1 MKRFA
6 LLRASTV
13 DDEFASFVIV
23 EAISR
28 GSAKATFKDPV
39 VIINAEDCLR
49 IAGLLQDDQIE
60 ASCTIRTRSLAQ
72 NIKEEDLDK

>member
-23 EAISR
+23 EAVSR

-39 VIINAEDCLR
+39 VII
-49 IAGLLQDDQIE
+49 GP
-60 ASCTIRTRSLAQ
+60 
-72 NIKEEDLDK
+72 KH